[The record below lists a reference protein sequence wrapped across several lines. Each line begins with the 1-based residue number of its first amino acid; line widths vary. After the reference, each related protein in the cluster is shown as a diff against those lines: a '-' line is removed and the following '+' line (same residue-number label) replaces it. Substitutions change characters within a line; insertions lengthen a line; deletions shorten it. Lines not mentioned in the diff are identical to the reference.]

1 MARNLCPGLLGT
13 LAALVLV
20 TTLFAPTL
28 RAQSVTPAD
37 LRSLLTNRVGDIGL
51 LRVPDSDVY
60 LPQPRLPGG
69 AIDPRYAI
77 TEEKRY
83 LGKLLF
89 QDPVRTTD
97 IQPAFGGDVGTLQT
111 ASCGSCHFAEAASK
125 AGQLINFGIGGE
137 GRMTMDLQGTFQL
150 VRQQNPLLT
159 DSIPTTVVLTD
170 AQDNIILHGNFDA
183 VDSAPRLAPAVLG
196 FAYNQRLFWDGAA
209 GEPFDAGNP
218 GKANINPDDLPAGEN
233 NAQATS
239 MAHRMGTQE
248 TALQQNTVYRQL
260 FADAFPQE
268 YALYLQS
275 GDVAGYINK
284 DTVIRALAAFMRTV
298 ITRNTPWDAF
308 LAGDDAALT
317 SSELQGAWLF
327 AAPLAS
333 GGADCI
339 SCHSG
344 PALNKQLGDELGL
357 LVEENFYNLG
367 LNDHPLQEMVRTV
380 FGDPNHH
387 DGGRAGVTADPADAF
402 KFRTPTLRQVRDGR
416 QYMHSG
422 ELSSVR
428 SVVEYFDVGVPAS
441 TFSVTPGNVAPR
453 FTNPHGP
460 GSTGLG
466 LSQADIDALVDFQEN
481 ALYDRAFVEYDP
493 SSSTRT
499 FDPNLADL
507 TYSAELKALGAV
519 DGLLPSGKTVG
530 NDDLVSRHQTLFVR
544 GHVNRDD
551 KIDLADAIF
560 LIAHLFRGAP
570 APDPVV
576 AADTNG
582 DGRVD
587 ISDPIYLLNFIF
599 QGTEAPPMPFPLL
612 GQFVR

>member
-1 MARNLCPGLLGT
+1 MTRSFCPGRLGL
-13 LAALVLV
+13 LAALVFV
-20 TTLFAPTL
+20 ATLSSPTL
-28 RAQSVTPAD
+28 RAQGVTPAG

-51 LRVPDSDVY
+51 LRVPDSDLN

-69 AIDPRYAI
+69 AIDPLYEI

-97 IQPAFGGDVGTLQT
+97 IQPAFGGDLSTLQT
-111 ASCGSCHFAEAASK
+111 ASCGSCHFGEAASK

-137 GRMTMDLQGTFQL
+137 GRMIMNLNGTFQL

-159 DSIPTTVVLTD
+159 DSIPTTIVLTD
-170 AQDNIILHGNFDA
+170 AQDNIIFHGNFDA
-183 VDSAPRLAPAVLG
+183 VDSAPRLAPAVIG
-196 FAYNQRLFWDGAA
+196 FAFNQRLFWDGAA

-218 GKANINPDDLPAGEN
+218 NKANINPDDLPAGEN

-248 TALQQNTVYRQL
+248 TALQQNAVYRQL
-260 FADAFPQE
+260 FADAYPDE

-275 GDVAGYINK
+275 GDVADYINK

-317 SSELQGAWLF
+317 PSELQGAWLF

-367 LNDHPLQEMVRTV
+367 LNDHPLQEMARTV
-380 FGDPNHH
+380 LGDPNHH
-387 DGGRAGVTADPADAF
+387 DGGRAGVTANPADAF
-402 KFRTPTLRQVRDGR
+402 KFRTPTLRQLRDGR

-422 ELSSVR
+422 ELSSIR
-428 SVVEYFDVGVPAS
+428 SVVEYFNAGVPAS
-441 TFSVTPGNVAPR
+441 TFSVTAGNVTER

-460 GSTGLG
+460 GQTGLG
-466 LSQADIDALVDFQEN
+466 LSAGDIDALVDFQEN
-481 ALYDRAFVEYDP
+481 ALYDPSFVEYDP
-493 SSSTRT
+493 SSSTHT

-507 TYSAELKALGAV
+507 TYSAELEALGAV
-519 DGLLPSGKTVG
+519 HGLLPSEKAVG
-530 NDDLVSRHQTLFVR
+530 NDDLLSRHQTLYVR
-544 GHVNRDD
+544 GHANSDD
-551 KIDLADAIF
+551 KMDLADAIF
-560 LIAHLFRGAP
+560 LVAHLFRGGP

-576 AADTNG
+576 GADTNG
-582 DGRVD
+582 DGIVD
-587 ISDPIYLLNFIF
+587 ISDPIYLLNFLF
-599 QGTEAPPMPFPLL
+599 RGASPPPMPYPLY
-612 GQFVR
+612 GQLMR